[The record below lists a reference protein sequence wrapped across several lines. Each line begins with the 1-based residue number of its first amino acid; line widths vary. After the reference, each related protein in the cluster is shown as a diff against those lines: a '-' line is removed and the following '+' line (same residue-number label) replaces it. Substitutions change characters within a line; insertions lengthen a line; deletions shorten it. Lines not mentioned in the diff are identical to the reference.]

1 MVSMARPTLSA
12 GLILGGAG
20 LGILTF
26 GLVRFAVLPEI
37 EAVEFPHY
45 HANFAVFTGGERL
58 DLSGEDYMEDL
69 ASCRVDPTLM
79 LPLDRTHMHERNQ
92 DVVHVHARGVT
103 WGHFFANIGFTLRD
117 DLLRTDGGVN
127 FEVGDNQTLKFILNG
142 NAVPS
147 VYNQLIQ
154 SEDRLLIS
162 YGSETEA
169 EALETQFDA
178 VQANAHVFNEFH
190 RDGAGCSVGPPE
202 ETRGERWRRAF
213 WF

>member
-1 MVSMARPTLSA
+1 MSRPTLSA
-12 GLILGGAG
+12 SLLLGGAG
-20 LGILTF
+20 LGILLF
-26 GLVRFAVLPEI
+26 GFVRFAALPKL
-37 EAVEFPHY
+37 EAGEFPHF
-45 HANFAVFTGGERL
+45 HANFAVFVGGERL
-58 DLSGEDYMEDL
+58 DLSGEKYMEDL
-69 ASCRVDPTLM
+69 ASCRVDPLLM

-117 DLLRTDGGVN
+117 DFLRTDAGVTFEAGEGG
-127 FEVGDNQTLKFILNG
+127 TLKFVLNG
-142 NAVPS
+142 ASAPS
-147 VYNQLIQ
+147 VFNELIG

-162 YGSETEA
+162 YGPESAA
-169 EALETQFDA
+169 EVLETQFDA

-202 ETRGERWRRAF
+202 ETRSERLRRAF